1 MKYKHL
7 KKFPE
12 PFLEDLVTNRV
23 IPFVGAGFSKNAD
36 IPPGKEMPNWDQL
49 GKLIAKLIPGYQYT
63 GALDAISAFAHE
75 YSRSKLVE
83 KLTDYLNVD
92 SVRPGQTHKA
102 FCELPFEIVGT
113 TNFDFLLEKGYDLAS
128 KYCRP
133 IVGEDQLS
141 VSQPN
146 FGNALL
152 KLHGDL
158 HHPNRLV
165 VTEEDYDGFIA
176 RNPMFAT
183 FLANLLITRT
193 ALFVGYS
200 LDDSDFRQ
208 IWQLIKDRLGSL
220 RRQAY
225 ALSVDCSTHEIARY
239 ERRGIKVI
247 NLPGSK
253 SDYPQ
258 ILQQVFTELKHYWSK
273 EIIRYSTVTEEDPLI
288 QLSLPTGVS
297 RRLCFFSIPFK
308 IVSLYR
314 KHVFPI
320 ARKYGFVPITADEV
334 ISQGDSILAK
344 ISALIDRSNIVVAD
358 VTSEF
363 TIFELSM
370 ALQRDDVKVLLI
382 KEQNSP
388 IPSDFQGLLYLE
400 RTKDAFSDISFLE
413 RIEDF
418 FRNAAE
424 EVSGEAESE
433 PERLLAKKEYRA
445 AVISAITLLEN
456 SCRRHLGKTQFRDY
470 RYSLVRVLDVMFKEE
485 RLDQRRYAVLREAL
499 QARNLLVHT
508 DETIRP
514 STAKKLVNEVMA
526 VVRELDANNNAEQDG
541 AGNAD

>member
-1 MKYKHL
+1 MEYKYL

-36 IPPGKEMPNWDQL
+36 IPPGKSMPDWEQL
-49 GKLIAKLIPGYQYT
+49 GKKIADLIPGYHYT

-83 KLTDYLNVD
+83 KLADYLNVD

-102 FCELPFEIVGT
+102 FCELPFEIVTT
-113 TNFDFLLEKGYDLAS
+113 TNFEFLLEKGYDLVS

-141 VSQPN
+141 VSQPSY
-146 FGNALL
+146 GNSLL

-165 VTEEDYDGFIA
+165 VTEEDYDGFIHQ
-176 RNPMFAT
+176 NPMFAT

-193 ALFVGYS
+193 ALFLGYS

-208 IWQLIKDRLGSL
+208 LWQLIKDRLGVL

-225 ALSVDCSTHEIARY
+225 ALSVDCSTHETARY

-247 NLPGSK
+247 NLPGAK
-253 SDYPQ
+253 KDYPK
-258 ILQQVFTELKHYWSK
+258 ILSEVFAELKHYWST

-288 QLSLPTGVS
+288 QLSLPSGS
-297 RRLCFFSIPFK
+297 SSRLCFFSTPFK

-320 ARKYGFVPITADEV
+320 ARKHGFVPITADEV
-334 ISQGDSILAK
+334 ISQGDSILPK
-344 ISALIDRSNIVVAD
+344 ISALIDRASVIVAD
-358 VTSEF
+358 VSSEF
-363 TIFELSM
+363 TMFELGM
-370 ALQRDDVKVLLI
+370 AMKRPEINVLLI
-382 KEQNSP
+382 REEASP
-388 IPSDFQGLLYLE
+388 IPSDFHGLQYIE
-400 RTKDAFSDISFLE
+400 RTKDAFADIEFLE
-413 RIEDF
+413 RIEQF
-418 FRNAAE
+418 FASVADKLAYD
-424 EVSGEAESE
+424 SKTE

-445 AVISAITLLEN
+445 AVISAITLLEHTV
-456 SCRRHLGKTQFRDY
+456 RAKLGRKKYRDY
-470 RYSLVRVLDVMFKEE
+470 RYSLVKVLNLLFKEE
-485 RLDQRRYAVLREAL
+485 KIDQRRYDALRESL
-499 QARNLLVHT
+499 QLRNMLVHT
-508 DETIRP
+508 DESIHP
-514 STAKKLVNEVMA
+514 STAKKIVNEVLQ
-526 VVRELDANNNAEQDG
+526 VIGQIEENNNAEQDG
-541 AGNAD
+541 ADNAD